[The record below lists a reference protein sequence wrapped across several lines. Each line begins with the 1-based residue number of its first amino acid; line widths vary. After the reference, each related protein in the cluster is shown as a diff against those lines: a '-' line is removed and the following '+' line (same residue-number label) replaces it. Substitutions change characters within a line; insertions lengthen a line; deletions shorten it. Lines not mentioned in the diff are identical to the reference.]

1 MNTPLQT
8 SLDELKEDLEILGKQ
23 LSEAPDLKTLDKDQL
38 DEFGGRFL
46 VAMISLEGLLDDIYF
61 EYFADKGAPQEDTS
75 TAVLAEFVKMKKLS
89 EKLTAD
95 LFDAMAVGLYFM
107 SVPSWV
113 EAHPQI
119 PQFVDESLP
128 RMKDYHDALI
138 ALVTIV
144 DELKKD

>member
-1 MNTPLQT
+1 MNTSLQT
-8 SLDELKEDLEILGKQ
+8 SLDELREDLEIVGKQ
-23 LSEAPDLKTLDKDQL
+23 LAEAPDLRALDKDQL

-46 VAMISLEGLLDDIYF
+46 VAMITLEGLLDDIYF
-61 EYFADKGAPQEDTS
+61 EYFADEGAPQEDTS
-75 TAVLAEFVKMKKLS
+75 TAVLAEFVKKNKLS
-89 EKLTAD
+89 EKQTAD

-119 PQFVDESLP
+119 PQFVQESLL
-128 RMKDYHDALI
+128 RMKEYYDALI